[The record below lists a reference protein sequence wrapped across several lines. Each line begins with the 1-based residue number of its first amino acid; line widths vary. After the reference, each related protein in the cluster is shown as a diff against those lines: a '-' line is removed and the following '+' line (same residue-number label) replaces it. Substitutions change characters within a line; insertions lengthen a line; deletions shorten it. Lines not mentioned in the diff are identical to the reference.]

1 MRLSLKDVSA
11 PGRAGNRK
19 RGHGCRRLRGACNN
33 NNNNNNNNMIMITL
47 SAQLLRKEYGDF
59 PIDLP
64 QLRTSMMML
73 CSIACSSRV
82 LSCALLQSAK

>member
-1 MRLSLKDVSA
+1 MYLRRAEQVAEYEDMAAACCEMRNS
-11 PGRAGNRK
+11 
-19 RGHGCRRLRGACNN
+19 
-33 NNNNNNNNMIMITL
+33 MIAL
-47 SAQLLRKEYGDF
+47 PAQLLRKEYGGF